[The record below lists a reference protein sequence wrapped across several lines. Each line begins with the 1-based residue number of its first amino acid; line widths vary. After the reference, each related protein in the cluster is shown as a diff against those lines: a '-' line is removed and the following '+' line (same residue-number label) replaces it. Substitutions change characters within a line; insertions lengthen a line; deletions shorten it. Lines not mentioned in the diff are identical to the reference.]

1 MITILTG
8 PNSYEII
15 RQTRRITADF
25 VAEHGDLALERLD
38 GEEVSYDRMR
48 EALESMPFLAAKK
61 LVILRVPSANKD
73 FIENAEKLLAALGDD
88 TDVII
93 IEPKLDK
100 RTAYYKSLKA
110 KPGFR
115 ECAELDEN
123 GLARWLCDEARLA
136 QGSLSMA
143 DARFMVS
150 RVGANQQLL
159 ANELQKLLA
168 YDASISHRSIELLV
182 DPLPQSTVFDLLDA
196 AFGGRH
202 AKTLEIYAQQRLAKV
217 EPQQIIAMIAWQLHI
232 LAIIKTAGDRDVQTI
247 AREAKLNP
255 YVVRKSSQLAAV
267 IPYIELKELV
277 RRALDLDVSLKTRA
291 IDADDAVQHFLLTI
305 ARRY

>member
-1 MITILTG
+1 MIAILTG

-100 RTAYYKSLKA
+100 RTAYYKLLKA

-115 ECAELDEN
+115 ECAVLDEN
-123 GLARWLCDEARLA
+123 GLVRWLCDEAKLA
-136 QGSLSMA
+136 QGSLSMV

-247 AREAKLNP
+247 AREAKLSP

>member
-1 MITILTG
+1 MIAILTG

-100 RTAYYKSLKA
+100 RTAYYKLLKA

-123 GLARWLCDEARLA
+123 GLVRWLCDEAKLA
-136 QGSLSMA
+136 QGSLSMV

>member
-100 RTAYYKSLKA
+100 RTAYYKLLKA

-123 GLARWLCDEARLA
+123 GLVRWLCDEAKLA
-136 QGSLSMA
+136 QGSLSMV

>member
-100 RTAYYKSLKA
+100 RTAYYKLLKA

-123 GLARWLCDEARLA
+123 GLVRWLCDEAKLA
-136 QGSLSMA
+136 QGSLSMV

-150 RVGANQQLL
+150 RMGANQQLL